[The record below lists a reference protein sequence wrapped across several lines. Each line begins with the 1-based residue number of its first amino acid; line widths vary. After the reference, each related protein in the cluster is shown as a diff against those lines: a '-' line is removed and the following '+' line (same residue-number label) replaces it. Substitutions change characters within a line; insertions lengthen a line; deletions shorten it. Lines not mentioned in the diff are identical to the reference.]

1 MTTQRTALK
10 QTSRTSIK
18 NVRVDT
24 HLSVE
29 EVAEVEEGEGVG
41 EEWKRKKKE

>member
-1 MTTQRTALK
+1 MSTQRTAVK
-10 QTSRTSIK
+10 QTSRTSNK